1 MARRFGA
8 SREELDALASGDLS
22 PFSPREQAALA
33 FAEKLTLDSNNVPDG
48 LFSTLRQHFDE
59 GEIVEIAAVAGLF
72 NYFNRFNNVLQIEP
86 TK

>member
-8 SREELDALASGDLS
+8 TAEELDALARGDLAR
-22 PFSPREQAALA
+22 FSPREQAALA
-33 FAEKLTLDSNNVPDG
+33 FAECLTLDSNCLPDE
-48 LFSTLRQHFDE
+48 LFSRLRQHFEE

-72 NYFNRFNNVLQIEP
+72 NYFNRFNNALQMEP